1 MIMAHNS
8 YNKKGY
14 QEKQSL
20 IMKENWK
27 KGIFDFIYKRENR
40 NCDKK
45 GCTNIFE
52 VTLSD
57 PKIYC
62 SKNCCEIV
70 NNSRREPMSEWQKI
84 KISKTLLGRKYR
96 GLKNPFKGKV
106 KVARV
111 EIICDNPKCKKIFLV
126 ERWMKRK
133 YCSNQCAMA
142 ITGGKPTSPK
152 ASRGKA
158 GIRKDI
164 SETIYFYSRWEAN
177 YARILNYLGIKWEY
191 EPKTFNL
198 EVQNYTPDFYLPNE
212 NKYIEIK
219 NFLWKYSII
228 RDEKFRTLYP
238 DVILELLLKED
249 YLKLQEKY
257 AKFIKNWEY
266 NNSKFIINH

>member
-1 MIMAHNS
+1 MAHNS
-8 YNKKGY
+8 YNKKEY

-62 SKNCCEIV
+62 SKNCSAIV

-164 SETIYFYSRWEAN
+164 SETIYFHSRWEAN
-177 YARILNYLGIKWEY
+177 YARMLNYLDIKWEY